1 MTKTDRETVKG
12 FSKSSAA
19 VRVSF
24 LFQLCY
30 APLEEQEK
38 LRGKSL
44 PVPAAAAAAAAAG
57 EAAAA
62 LVIKPGVPLVIS
74 GGWQGSEVIMSERF
88 NYSTIM
94 TGYSL
99 LSFGFVDWSFH
110 SIAVSFGDL
119 LTLKIN
125 LLANR

>member
-44 PVPAAAAAAAAAG
+44 PVPAAAAAAAAG

-74 GGWQGSEVIMSERF
+74 GGWQGSEVIMSGRFNNDNNDNNDNDERF
-88 NYSTIM
+88 SQTIILTNYYTQN
-94 TGYSL
+94 SL
-99 LSFGFVDWSFH
+99 KVQTQSV
-110 SIAVSFGDL
+110 V
-119 LTLKIN
+119 
-125 LLANR
+125 

>member
-44 PVPAAAAAAAAAG
+44 PVPAAAAAAAAAAG

-74 GGWQGSEVIMSERF
+74 GGWQGSEVIMSGRFNNDNNDNNDNDNDERF
-88 NYSTIM
+88 SQTII
-94 TGYSL
+94 L
-99 LSFGFVDWSFH
+99 K
-110 SIAVSFGDL
+110 
-119 LTLKIN
+119 TL
-125 LLANR
+125 